1 MPELKLEG
9 KKKEEALI
17 DVLQST
23 ALEKVALAE
32 LFNAGA
38 EEMREVMKLEG
49 VTIDK
54 LIDFQGSLNSIIK
67 NGIEVQRILQDDMK
81 SSLDSSSL
89 KSDRIEIEEEISEEV
104 IDGKKRIKKIITK
117 KG

>member
-1 MPELKLEG
+1 MPELKLQT
-9 KKKEEALI
+9 KKREEALT
-17 DVLQST
+17 DMLQST

-38 EEMREVMKLEG
+38 EEMREVMKMEDIT
-49 VTIDK
+49 VDK
-54 LIDFQGSLNSIIK
+54 LIDFQGSLNSIIQ
-67 NGIEVQRILQDDMK
+67 NGLEVRKILQDDMN
-81 SSLDSSSL
+81 SSVNFNSL
-89 KSDRIEIEEEISEEV
+89 ESNTIEIEEEISEEI